1 MMRSLRGWV
10 PLAAAAGLV
19 AGALLAASFARDG
32 SPTIDQR
39 RQAIASGL
47 RCPVCQNLS
56 VADSPSGLA
65 AEMRASI
72 EQRLREG
79 ETPSQIRAFFVQ
91 RYGEWV
97 LLEPPRRGFDLVP
110 WLAPVAALA
119 LGLWL
124 WVRSLRR
131 SRSVEDAGE
140 EVTA

>member
-1 MMRSLRGWV
+1 MTRSFRAWA
-10 PLAAAAGLV
+10 PLALAVVVLG
-19 AGALLAASFARDG
+19 GALL
-32 SPTIDQR
+32 
-39 RQAIASGL
+39 IASIARHGSTTIEQQTQEIAAGL

-65 AEMRASI
+65 AEMRSSI
-72 EQRLREG
+72 EQRLRAG
-79 ETPSQIRAFFVQ
+79 ETPEQIRTFFVQ

-124 WVRSLRR
+124 WVRSFGR
-131 SRSVEDAGE
+131 SRVPDDARD
-140 EVTA
+140 EVAA